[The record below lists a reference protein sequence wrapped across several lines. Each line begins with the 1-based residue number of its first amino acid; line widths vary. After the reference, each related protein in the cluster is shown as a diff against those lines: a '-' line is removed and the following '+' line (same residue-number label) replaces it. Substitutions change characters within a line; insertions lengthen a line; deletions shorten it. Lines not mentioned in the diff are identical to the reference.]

1 MARQPVPLNEE
12 FLKGVWKDNPV
23 LVQLL
28 GMCPT
33 LAVTNSAENGMAMGL
48 ATSFVLISSTTIV
61 NLLRSFIPQQV
72 RIGTYMVII
81 AAFVT
86 IADLVMAAQFPAIS
100 KALGPYVPLIV
111 VNCIIL
117 GRSEAFASKQPLG
130 RTFLDATGNAAGI
143 VLVLTSLGAVR
154 EFFGFG
160 SVFGFELLARFE
172 FFRPWIVMVGPA
184 GAFLTLGVSLGLIN
198 YFSGKES
205 A

>member
-1 MARQPVPLNEE
+1 MPRQPVPLKQE

-61 NLLRSFIPQQV
+61 NLIRSLIPQQV

-86 IADLVMAAQFPAIS
+86 IADLVLAAQFPVIS

-111 VNCIIL
+111 VNCVIL
-117 GRSEAFASKQPLG
+117 GRNEAFASKQPLG
-130 RTFLDATGNAAGI
+130 RTFLDATGNALGFVI
-143 VLVLTSLGAVR
+143 VLTCLGAVR

-160 SVFGFELLARFE
+160 SVFGVELLARLE

-184 GAFLTLGVSLGLIN
+184 GAFLTLGVGLGLIN

>member
-1 MARQPVPLNEE
+1 MPKVAPPLSEE

-33 LAVTNSAENGMAMGL
+33 LAVTNKAEYGLAMGMAT
-48 ATSFVLISSTTIV
+48 AFVLVCSSMFVT
-61 NLLRSFIPQQV
+61 LLRKLIPHQV
-72 RIGTYMVII
+72 RIGTYMIII

-86 IADLVMAAQFPAIS
+86 IADLVLAAWFPIQS

-111 VNCIIL
+111 VNCVVL
-117 GRSEAFASKQPLG
+117 GRAEAFASKQPVG
-130 RTFLDATGNAAGI
+130 RTFLDAAGNAIGF
-143 VLVLTSLGAVR
+143 VMVLTALGAVR

-160 SVFGFELLARFE
+160 SVFGIEMLARLDFYN
-172 FFRPWIVMVGPA
+172 PWVVMVGPA
-184 GAFLTLGVSLGLIN
+184 GAFLTLGIGLGLIN
-198 YFSGKES
+198 YLTRKGS